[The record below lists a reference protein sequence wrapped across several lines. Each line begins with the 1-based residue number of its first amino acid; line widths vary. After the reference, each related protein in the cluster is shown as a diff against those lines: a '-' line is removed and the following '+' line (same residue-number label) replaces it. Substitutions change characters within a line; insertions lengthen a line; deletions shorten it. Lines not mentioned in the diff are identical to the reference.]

1 MNIAFVTSTKRW
13 GGVKTWIIEFSVE
26 LTNLGHNVFI
36 FAKDEKF
43 INIARASGLFAFN
56 VNFGFDYNPR
66 TIVKFIKYFK
76 KCKIDIAC
84 LNVQKELRSAG
95 IAAKIMKIP
104 VVHRVGLASDIVN
117 KIDFIIANKFLS
129 NQILV
134 PCETMKT
141 ELLEKHKFLEEKDI
155 SVIYNGKKIL
165 SENTGQILHKPV
177 KFVITSKVEKSK
189 GHDYLAKVLLKLKHK
204 GLPFHL
210 DIFGEG
216 NLSGWF
222 EDFIKKN
229 QLDDNVQIKGFESDV
244 RHLLPKYN
252 FGLLTSFSEGFP
264 NVILE
269 YMSAGL
275 PVISSNVSG
284 VAEIVEDDFNGF
296 LFRAGDEDKL
306 ERLFE
311 KAILMDTVTY
321 KNMSVNALDTM
332 SKRFNLEDN
341 ALSLADFFED
351 VIKTKNIQLGIKN

>member
-141 ELLEKHKFLEEKDI
+141 ELLEKHKFLKPSDI
-155 SVIYNGKKIL
+155 SVIYNGKNVTL
-165 SENTGQILHKPV
+165 ENSEKILHKPV

-189 GHDYLAKVLLKLKHK
+189 GHDYLANVLLKLKNK
-204 GLPFHL
+204 GLSFHI

-216 NLSGWF
+216 NLFEWF
-222 EDFIKKN
+222 NNFIKKN
-229 QLDDNVQIKGFESDV
+229 MIDGYVFLRGFEPNVKRFLSQYD
-244 RHLLPKYN
+244 
-252 FGLLTSFSEGFP
+252 FGLLTSYSEGFP
-264 NVILE
+264 NVLLE
-269 YMSAGL
+269 YMAAGL

-296 LFRAGDEDKL
+296 LFKAGYEKDL
-306 ERLFE
+306 EELFE
-311 KAILMDTVTY
+311 RAISMDAHEY
-321 KNMSVNALDTM
+321 KRMSRNAINTI
-332 SKRFNLEDN
+332 SNKFNLKTN
-341 ALSLADFFED
+341 VFYLVKFFEN
-351 VIKTKNIQLGIKN
+351 VISTNNIKMVDKN

>member
-13 GGVKTWIIEFSVE
+13 GGVKTWILDFSEE
-26 LTNLGHNVFI
+26 LIKIGHNVFI
-36 FAKDEKF
+36 FARDENF
-43 INIARASGLFAFN
+43 INRAGKNGLKAFKID
-56 VNFGFDYNPR
+56 FGFDYNPK
-66 TIVKFIKYFK
+66 TIIRFMGYFRKYNV
-76 KCKIDIAC
+76 DIAC

-104 VVHRVGLASDIVN
+104 VVHRVGLASDIVD
-117 KIDFIIANKFLS
+117 KIDFKISNKFLS
-129 NQILV
+129 DKILV
-134 PCETMKT
+134 PCETMKA

-189 GHDYLAKVLLKLKHK
+189 GHNYLAKVLLKLKHK

-244 RHLLPKYN
+244 RHLLPKYD

-296 LFRAGDEDKL
+296 LFMAGDEDKL